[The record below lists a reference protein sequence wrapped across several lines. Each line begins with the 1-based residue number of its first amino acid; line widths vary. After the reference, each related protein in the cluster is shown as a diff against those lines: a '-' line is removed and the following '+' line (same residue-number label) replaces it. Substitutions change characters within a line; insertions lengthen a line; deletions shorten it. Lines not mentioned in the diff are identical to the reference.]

1 MSARARHIEEMRFL
15 VAHRCATL
23 AEARAGLARLKWQ
36 AGQAALAKVQGP
48 PEFIGMDAANA
59 PDRTARGTVTTQ
71 DGHTQ
76 FWWDRD

>member
-36 AGQAALAKVQGP
+36 AGQAALAKVQGDDRLPSGGEFLRDQP
-48 PEFIGMDAANA
+48 PAD
-59 PDRTARGTVTTQ
+59 Q
-71 DGHTQ
+71 SK